1 MRIRPRTIPRWALT
15 TACLGFLTGCGARP
29 AEVITISQPTFAP
42 TATLAPIRVHMAGAV
57 VNPGVYELERDS
69 RIIDGIR
76 AAGGLQPDADSDSIN
91 LADYCEDA
99 SRIYIPFRGT
109 PTPPMPTPVSVSSAN
124 DASDETININTAS
137 ASQLEALPGIGPSLA
152 ERIVAYREA
161 NGPFRTP
168 SDILEVSGIGDAT
181 FANIEDR
188 IVTE

>member
-1 MRIRPRTIPRWALT
+1 
-15 TACLGFLTGCGARP
+15 
-29 AEVITISQPTFAP
+29 
-42 TATLAPIRVHMAGAV
+42 
-57 VNPGVYELERDS
+57 
-69 RIIDGIR
+69 
-76 AAGGLQPDADSDSIN
+76 
-91 LADYCEDA
+91 
-99 SRIYIPFRGT
+99 
-109 PTPPMPTPVSVSSAN
+109 MPTPVSVSSAN

-137 ASQLEALPGIGPSLA
+137 ASQLESLPGIGPSLA